1 MKYSC
6 EELLLMEPVEI
17 YKLRLNG
24 TIKRFPKGLFVDSVF
39 VNVEVG
45 IKLTKYLLEDILHW
59 SDEEI
64 CQKIA
69 KEVFHKY
76 KLKGMLQSIFNSSP
90 YQALE
95 ATYPGRFKPWQ
106 LNSVS
111 HNYWNEQTAREAT
124 IWLLEEKL
132 KWSDE
137 DICMKLNTKTFI
149 DHGLSGMMQ
158 IVFNYSPYKAL
169 ELIYPG
175 RFKPWQL
182 SYVPH
187 GFWNKETAREATR
200 WLIEEKLKWTDE
212 DIIEKFSYYTFLDNG
227 LIGMLENVFCT
238 SPYQALEN
246 AYPRRF
252 KAWQLS
258 CVVHNYWN
266 KETGIEATK
275 WLIEKKLK
283 WSDEDICNN
292 LCAKTFEKNGL
303 GSMLTNVFNTS
314 PYQALNAVYPD
325 KFKPW
330 QLKYVPNGYWN
341 EETAREAIKWLV
353 EEKFKWTDEDICRQL
368 SIETFKKNGL
378 AGMLVQIFNGSPH
391 SAIEHTYPN
400 RFTKVGN
407 KLKKVI

>member
-175 RFKPWQL
+175 RFK
-182 SYVPH
+182 
-187 GFWNKETAREATR
+187 
-200 WLIEEKLKWTDE
+200 
-212 DIIEKFSYYTFLDNG
+212 
-227 LIGMLENVFCT
+227 
-238 SPYQALEN
+238 
-246 AYPRRF
+246 
-252 KAWQLS
+252 AWELS

-303 GSMLTNVFNTS
+303 GSMLTKVFNTS

-330 QLKYVPNGYWN
+330 QLKSVPNGYWN